1 MLVRRFNFLNWPI
14 RAKLGLIFVLAVALP
29 STLLLFPLSSYFR
42 TQRTLA
48 NESVRLETVGLYGAA
63 QVDQTFNKLAA
74 QLDQFVAAPAEYQQF
89 EQFVTLDPRAS
100 QTQPELVQNITDQVT
115 RIMTD
120 APSLSRVRLYNAHAV
135 LLMDATNNGETIAID
150 ASGATSGATPAD
162 TLITSGALKHHITIS
177 TIYPGGDTAP
187 SVDVIFSL
195 LPSAN
200 STEGDPAAGSIVFTQ
215 NLTRASEDPL
225 LPDLFG
231 ALGRVPK
238 GNISTHIFLL
248 DENGSLLTPT
258 SKRPLQF
265 DASRS
270 KGVQAAL
277 ADSIGTSTYD
287 SPVLQASVLAYH
299 TRLVT
304 DYGPAFVLL
313 AETPMSDIRRQV
325 AQDQVMV
332 IIALGLNV
340 LILAVTVIV
349 SSNFVIARPLSR
361 LSDLARRIMA
371 GHMDE
376 PPARQARRDEIG
388 VLHNAFSDLTRQ
400 LFSTIDTLEQRVS
413 QRTRSLETIQEIG
426 RVLTSIRDLDTLLEE
441 VVTLIRDQFEPV
453 YHAQVFL
460 VDSRTNRA
468 NLRAST
474 GAVGRLLLERGHF
487 LDVGSQSVIGSVTAT
502 GHAVIALDV
511 SKNPIHRRNEFLPDT
526 RAEMAIPLRIGNRIT
541 GALDLQ
547 SMSPDAFSQEDVELF
562 QGMADQIA
570 VAIENAILFEESHTR
585 LAQIERLNRT
595 LTASAWS
602 ETERQHDLTPLVAAA
617 GITSANETW
626 SDLQLAAMQAR
637 HIADRV
643 DGADVTFAVPVIL
656 RDQVL
661 GAIEWQIPLARYTAD
676 TRAIAT
682 ELSARLA
689 LAAENL
695 RLYDQSR
702 RTAQRELLVNQIS
715 SKLIGTTD
723 IDQILQ
729 TAVRELGLALRA
741 SHTTVQLH
749 DQSALSVENPGE

>member
-1 MLVRRFNFLNWPI
+1 MAVRRFNFINWPI

-42 TQRTLA
+42 TQRTLS
-48 NESVRLETVGLYGAA
+48 NESVRLKTVGLYGTA
-63 QVDQTFNKLAA
+63 QVDQTFNQLAA
-74 QLDQFVAAPAEYQQF
+74 QLDQFIAAPAEYQQF
-89 EQFVTLDPRAS
+89 ERYVTLDRAAPTS
-100 QTQPELVQNITDQVT
+100 QAQRELAQSIADNITG
-115 RIMTD
+115 IMTD
-120 APSLSRVRLYNAHAV
+120 APSLSRVRLYDAHAA
-135 LLMDATNNGETIAID
+135 LLLDARNNGEITAID
-150 ASGATSGATPAD
+150 DSGISYNPTPAD
-162 TLITSGALKHHITIS
+162 ALLTNDVLKRQITIS
-177 TIYPGGDTAP
+177 TFYADSAAAP
-187 SVDVIFSL
+187 SVDVIFTL
-195 LPSAN
+195 LSAA
-200 STEGDPAAGSIVFTQ
+200 TDAPAAGSIVFTQ
-215 NLTRASEDPL
+215 NLTRASADPI
-225 LPDLFG
+225 LPDLLG

-248 DENGSLLTPT
+248 DETGRLLTPT
-258 SKRPLQF
+258 SKRALLF
-265 DASRS
+265 DASTS
-270 KGVQAAL
+270 KGVQAAQR
-277 ADSIGTSTYD
+277 ANIGTSTYN
-287 SPVLQASVLAYH
+287 SPILQTSVLAYH
-299 TRLVT
+299 TLHVT
-304 DYGPAFVLL
+304 GYGPAFVVL

-340 LILAVTVIV
+340 LILGVTVIV

-361 LSDLARRIMA
+361 LSDLARRIAA
-371 GHMDE
+371 GQMDE
-376 PPARQARRDEIG
+376 PPVRQARRDEIG
-388 VLHNAFSDLTRQ
+388 VLNNAFSDLTRQ
-400 LFSTIDTLEQRVS
+400 LFNTIDTLEQRVS

-441 VVTLIRDQFEPV
+441 VVTLIRNQFEPV

-487 LDVGSQSVIGSVTAT
+487 LEVGGQSVIGSVTAT

-511 SKNPIHRRNEFLPDT
+511 SKNPIHKRNEFLPDT
-526 RAEMAIPLRIGNRIT
+526 RAEMAIPLRIGNRII

-562 QGMADQIA
+562 QGMSDQIA
-570 VAIENAILFEESHTR
+570 IAIENATLFAESHTR
-585 LAQIERLNRT
+585 LAEIERLNRT
-595 LTASAWS
+595 LTASAWGD
-602 ETERQHDLTPLVAAA
+602 TERQHELTPLAAVA
-617 GITSANETW
+617 GNSSLNETW
-626 SDLQLAAMQAR
+626 SDLQLAAIRAR
-637 HIADRV
+637 HIVDRG
-643 DGADVTFAVPVIL
+643 DGTTVTFAVPVIL

-661 GAIEWQIPLARYTAD
+661 GAIEWQIPQARYTAD

-749 DQSALSVENPGE
+749 DQSVLSVENPGE